1 MQVTFAGKAVE
12 FDKEGYLVDPNAWS
26 EELAL
31 EIARKEGIELTEA
44 HWKII
49 RFMRE
54 DYKATNQTPTV
65 RRITK
70 NNIASTKEIYDLFPG
85 GPGKI
90 PAKIGGLPKPK
101 GCL

>member
-1 MQVTFAGKAVE
+1 MQITFSGKAVA
-12 FDKEGYLVDPNAWS
+12 FDKDGFMENPNEWT
-26 EELAL
+26 EELAVEL
-31 EIARKEGIELTEA
+31 ARKEGIELTDA

-54 DYKATNQTPTV
+54 YYKMTNLTATV
-65 RRITK
+65 RKITTS
-70 NNIASTKEIYDLFPG
+70 NVATTKEIYDLFPG

>member
-12 FDKEGYLVDPNAWS
+12 FDNEGYLVDPNVWT

-31 EIARKEGIELTEA
+31 EIARKEGVELTEA

-54 DYKATNQTPTV
+54 DQKSTGQTPTV

-70 NNIASTKEIYDLFPG
+70 CNIATTKEIYELFPG
-85 GPGKI
+85 GPGKV
-90 PAKIGGLPKPK
+90 PAKVGGLPKPK